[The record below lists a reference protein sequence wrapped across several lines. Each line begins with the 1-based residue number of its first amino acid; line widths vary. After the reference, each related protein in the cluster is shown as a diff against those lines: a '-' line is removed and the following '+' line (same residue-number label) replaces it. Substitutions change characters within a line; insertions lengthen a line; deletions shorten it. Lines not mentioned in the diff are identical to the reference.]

1 MKVSYKTK
9 IIKQSQHAA
18 QMKSNNNYMKQR
30 FNQQQPYKC
39 YSIMF
44 AVKKVIK
51 YTDTYKGTT
60 RFSFCHKSDILL
72 TTLGLSIKD
81 QAISLAWKNKK

>member
-1 MKVSYKTK
+1 MKVSCKTK
-9 IIKQSQHAA
+9 IIKQSQHAE

-60 RFSFCHKSDILL
+60 RF
-72 TTLGLSIKD
+72 
-81 QAISLAWKNKK
+81 